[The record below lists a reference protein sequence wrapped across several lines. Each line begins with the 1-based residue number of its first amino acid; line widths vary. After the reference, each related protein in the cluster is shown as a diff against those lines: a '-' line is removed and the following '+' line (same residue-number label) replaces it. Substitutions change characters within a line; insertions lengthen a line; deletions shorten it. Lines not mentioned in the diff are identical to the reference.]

1 MFLRSR
7 SKPLIRL
14 LLSICLT
21 FVLLVLA
28 LRAVSAT
35 QKQMAAES
43 LRLTEESVRRAAVQ
57 CYALEGAYA
66 DNLQYLIENYGIRP
80 DTNRFIVHYQFLGDN
95 LLPDITVIASGEN
108 WLPDIFD

>member
-7 SKPLIRL
+7 SKPLVRL
-14 LLSICLT
+14 LLPVCLT
-21 FVLLVLA
+21 LALLVLA
-28 LRAVSAT
+28 VYAVQTT

-66 DNLQYLIENYGIRP
+66 MDLQYLIDNYGIRP
-80 DTNRFIVHYQFLGDN
+80 DTDRFIVHYMYQGDN
-95 LLPDITVIASGEN
+95 LLPDITV
-108 WLPDIFD
+108 LPSHSDFLL